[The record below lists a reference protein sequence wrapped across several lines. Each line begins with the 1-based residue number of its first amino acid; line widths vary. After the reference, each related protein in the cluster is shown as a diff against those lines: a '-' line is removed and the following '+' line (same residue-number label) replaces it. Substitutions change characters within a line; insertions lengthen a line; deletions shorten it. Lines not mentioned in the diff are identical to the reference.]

1 MNNFEY
7 NVLKNFMK
15 NQAGYSSVALGK
27 FIGMD
32 LVNPCI
38 DFQSLA
44 TSMGIS
50 ACRVTQAAD
59 ITAAVKMGIA
69 SGKTNLI
76 EVVISAG

>member
-1 MNNFEY
+1 
-7 NVLKNFMK
+7 
-15 NQAGYSSVALGK
+15 
-27 FIGMD
+27 
-32 LVNPCI
+32 
-38 DFQSLA
+38 
-44 TSMGIS
+44 MGIS